1 MKRALSV
8 LAVAAWSSSCAAQAD
23 LLITVDPIAGTLGAE
38 FQTPLPAGVSGIS
51 TIWSD
56 VSFRIT
62 GDGPITIDATTWNQ
76 QYDSFFGPPVI
87 TGNGTSEVL
96 FVASAPGPLLGG
108 SFDPSNPLS
117 VMTFQYG
124 GSLDAFGFS
133 LVGQNS
139 ATFSNGGPFGLVLLY
154 QDSAGNPGDLSF
166 EASILP
172 APGAGVLLAFGGAV
186 ASRRRRV
193 CVR

>member
-1 MKRALSV
+1 MQRALTV
-8 LAVAAWSSSCAAQAD
+8 VAFWAGAFSCAAQAD
-23 LLITVDPIAGTLGAE
+23 LLITVDPFAGTLGAE
-38 FQTPLPAGVSGIS
+38 FRSPLPAGATGVG

-62 GDGPITIDATTWNQ
+62 GDGPITIDTTTWNQ

-87 TGNGTSEVL
+87 TGNGTSAVT
-96 FVASAPGPLLGG
+96 FVAIAPGPLLGG
-108 SFDPSNPLS
+108 SFDSSNPLS

-124 GSLDAFGFS
+124 GSASAFGFE

-139 ATFSNGGPFGLVLLY
+139 AAFTGGGPFGLVLLY

-166 EASILP
+166 EVAVLP
-172 APGAGVLLAFGGAV
+172 APGAAAVLGLGGVLAA
-186 ASRRRRV
+186 RRRR
-193 CVR
+193 